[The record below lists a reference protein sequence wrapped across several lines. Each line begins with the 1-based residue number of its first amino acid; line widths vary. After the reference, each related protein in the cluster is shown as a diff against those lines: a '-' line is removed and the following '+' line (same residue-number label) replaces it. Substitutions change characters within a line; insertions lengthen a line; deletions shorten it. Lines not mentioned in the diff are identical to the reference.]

1 MTKRKEKIAALEQ
14 ELETE
19 TDEAKRENIET
30 KLEGLNNELDKKVP
44 KEHVS
49 KEHIKKA
56 DEPEWVGRLE
66 AKIENLLKPVAPD
79 QQAKTIPTPPE
90 APPEPEP
97 EQIEPEQTMMTK
109 FLTRIWN

>member
-1 MTKRKEKIAALEQ
+1 MAKLKEKIAALEQ

-30 KLEGLNNELDKKVP
+30 KLEGLNNDLDKKVP

-49 KEHIKKA
+49 KEHTKRTG
-56 DEPEWVGRLE
+56 EPAWVGRLE

-79 QQAKTIPTPPE
+79 QQAKTIPTPPK

>member
-30 KLEGLNNELDKKVP
+30 KLEGLNNDLDKKV
-44 KEHVS
+44 S
-49 KEHIKKA
+49 KEHTKRT
-56 DEPEWVGRLE
+56 DEPAWVGRLE
-66 AKIENLLKPVAPD
+66 AKIENLLKPIAPD
-79 QQAKTIPTPPE
+79 PQAKKIPAPPE
-90 APPEPEP
+90 APPDPQP
-97 EQIEPEQTMMTK
+97 EQIEPEQTAMAK

>member
-30 KLEGLNNELDKKVP
+30 KLEELNNELDKKV
-44 KEHVS
+44 S
-49 KEHIKKA
+49 KEHIKRA

-66 AKIENLLKPVAPD
+66 AKIESLLKPIAPD
-79 QQAKTIPTPPE
+79 PQAKKIPAPPE
-90 APPEPEP
+90 APPDPQP
-97 EQIEPEQTMMTK
+97 EQIEPEQTAMTK

>member
-30 KLEGLNNELDKKVP
+30 KLEELNNELDKKVS

-66 AKIENLLKPVAPD
+66 AKIENLLKPIASD

-97 EQIEPEQTMMTK
+97 EQIEPEQTAITR

>member
-1 MTKRKEKIAALEQ
+1 MTKLKEKIATLEQ

-19 TDEAKRENIET
+19 TDETKRERIKT
-30 KLEGLNNELDKKVP
+30 KIEGLNNDLDKK
-44 KEHVS
+44 VS

-56 DEPEWVGRLE
+56 DEPAWVGRLE
-66 AKIENLLKPVAPD
+66 AKIENLLKPIAPD

>member
-1 MTKRKEKIAALEQ
+1 MTKPKEKIAALEQ
-14 ELETE
+14 ELEAE
-19 TDEAKRENIET
+19 TDETKREKIET
-30 KLEGLNNELDKKVP
+30 KLEKVNNELDKKVS

-66 AKIENLLKPVAPD
+66 AKIENLLKPIASD
-79 QQAKTIPTPPE
+79 QQAKKIPAPPE
-90 APPEPEP
+90 APPDPEP
-97 EQIEPEQTMMTK
+97 EQSEPEQTMMTR

>member
-30 KLEGLNNELDKKVP
+30 KLEELNNELDKKV
-44 KEHVS
+44 S
-49 KEHIKKA
+49 KEHIKKS

-66 AKIENLLKPVAPD
+66 AKIENLLNPIAPD
-79 QQAKTIPTPPE
+79 QQVKTIPTPPE

-97 EQIEPEQTMMTK
+97 EQSEPEQTMMTK

>member
-19 TDEAKRENIET
+19 TDEAKKEKIET
-30 KLEGLNNELDKKVP
+30 KLEGLNNELDKKVS

-49 KEHIKKA
+49 NEHTKKA

-66 AKIENLLKPVAPD
+66 AKIESLLKPVAPD
-79 QQAKTIPTPPE
+79 QQVEPIPTPPE

-97 EQIEPEQTMMTK
+97 EQIEPEQTMITR

>member
-1 MTKRKEKIAALEQ
+1 MTKIKEKIATLEQ
-14 ELETE
+14 ELEAE
-19 TDEAKRENIET
+19 TDEAKREKIKT
-30 KLEGLNNELDKKVP
+30 KLEGLNNELDKKVS

-49 KEHIKKA
+49 KEHIKKS

-97 EQIEPEQTMMTK
+97 EQIEPEQTMITR

>member
-30 KLEGLNNELDKKVP
+30 KLEGLNNDLDKKV
-44 KEHVS
+44 S
-49 KEHIKKA
+49 KEHTKRT
-56 DEPEWVGRLE
+56 DEPAWVGRLE

-79 QQAKTIPTPPE
+79 PPAKTIPAPPE
-90 APPEPEP
+90 APPDPQP
-97 EQIEPEQTMMTK
+97 EQSEPEQTTMAK

>member
-1 MTKRKEKIAALEQ
+1 MTKIKEKIATLEQ

-19 TDEAKRENIET
+19 TDETKRERIKTKIEV
-30 KLEGLNNELDKKVP
+30 LNNELDKKV
-44 KEHVS
+44 S
-49 KEHIKKA
+49 KERSKKA

-97 EQIEPEQTMMTK
+97 EQIEPEQTAITR

>member
-1 MTKRKEKIAALEQ
+1 MAKLKEKIAALEQ

-19 TDEAKRENIET
+19 TDEAKKEKIET
-30 KLEGLNNELDKKVP
+30 KLEGLNNELDKKVS

-49 KEHIKKA
+49 KEHTKKA

-66 AKIENLLKPVAPD
+66 AKIENLLKPIAPD
-79 QQAKTIPTPPE
+79 PPAKKIPAPPE
-90 APPEPEP
+90 APPDPQP
-97 EQIEPEQTMMTK
+97 EQIEPEQTAMTK

>member
-19 TDEAKRENIET
+19 TDEAKRKNIET
-30 KLEGLNNELDKKVP
+30 KLEGLNNELDKKVS

-49 KEHIKKA
+49 KEHIEKA
-56 DEPEWVGRLE
+56 DEPAWVGRLE
-66 AKIENLLKPVAPD
+66 AKIESLLKPIAPD
-79 QQAKTIPTPPE
+79 PQAKKIPAPPE
-90 APPEPEP
+90 APPDPQP
-97 EQIEPEQTMMTK
+97 EQSEPEQTMMTK

>member
-19 TDEAKRENIET
+19 TDEAKREKIKT
-30 KLEGLNNELDKKVP
+30 KIEGLNNDLDKKV
-44 KEHVS
+44 S
-49 KEHIKKA
+49 KKHMENA
-56 DEPEWVGRLE
+56 DEPAWVGRLE

-90 APPEPEP
+90 APPESEP
-97 EQIEPEQTMMTK
+97 EQIEPEQTAITR

>member
-1 MTKRKEKIAALEQ
+1 MTKPKEKIAALEQ
-14 ELETE
+14 ELEAE
-19 TDEAKRENIET
+19 TDETKREKIET
-30 KLEGLNNELDKKVP
+30 KLEKVNNELDKKV
-44 KEHVS
+44 S
-49 KEHIKKA
+49 KEHTKRT
-56 DEPEWVGRLE
+56 DEPAWVGRLE

>member
-1 MTKRKEKIAALEQ
+1 MTKLKEKIAALEQ

-19 TDEAKRENIET
+19 TDETKREKIET
-30 KLEGLNNELDKKVP
+30 KLEGFNNELDKKVP

-49 KEHIKKA
+49 KEHIKKS
-56 DEPEWVGRLE
+56 DEPAWVGRLE

-79 QQAKTIPTPPE
+79 QQAKKIPAPPE
-90 APPEPEP
+90 APPDPHP
-97 EQIEPEQTMMTK
+97 EQSEPEQTAMTK

>member
-1 MTKRKEKIAALEQ
+1 MTKPKEKIAALEQ
-14 ELETE
+14 ELEAE
-19 TDEAKRENIET
+19 TDETKREKIET
-30 KLEGLNNELDKKVP
+30 KLEKVNNELDKKV
-44 KEHVS
+44 S
-49 KEHIKKA
+49 KKHMEKA
-56 DEPEWVGRLE
+56 DEPAWVGRLE